1 MQSERIK
8 GMLKKCYITLSW
20 ISKENYSGQLY
31 EVITDNLA
39 LIGLLSLVILIV
51 ILFSQKVPR
60 LCSQECQ
67 NDSSNNS
74 EIRIMPSN
82 IKKADQHR
90 TTSETPFEWRFAS
103 GSMSV
108 LHCMLSEWSVTWH
121 NS

>member
-1 MQSERIK
+1 
-8 GMLKKCYITLSW
+8 MLKKCYITLSW

-31 EVITDNLA
+31 EIITDNLA
-39 LIGLLSLVILIV
+39 LIGLLSLVMLIV

-60 LCSQECQ
+60 FCPQECQ

-82 IKKADQHR
+82 IKKSGPTP
-90 TTSETPFEWRFAS
+90 TTSVTPFVWRFAS

-108 LHCMLSEWSVTWH
+108 LHCMLSEWSMTWH